1 MNMMQLK
8 AELERD
14 EGRRSKP
21 YRDTEGVLTIGVGWN
36 LEANGLPQAVIDTL
50 FNISIG
56 TALADAQALFPTFEN
71 LSEARQRVITNMAF
85 NLGRDRLAG
94 FVKMRAAVAERNWM
108 AAADEMLDSK
118 WAGQVGARA
127 TRLAELMR
135 AGA

>member
-36 LEANGLPQAVIDTL
+36 LEANGLPQTVIDML
-50 FNISIG
+50 FNISLGNAIE
-56 TALADAQALFPTFEN
+56 DAKRLFPTFEE
-71 LSEARQRVITNMAF
+71 LSPVRQRVLVNMAF
-85 NLGRDRLAG
+85 NLGRDRLAQ
-94 FVKMRAAVAERNWM
+94 FVKMRAAVADRDWM
-108 AAADEMLDSK
+108 RAADEMLDSK

-127 TRLAELMR
+127 ERLAEMMR